1 METSCESTHG
11 ELISGHDSKEG
22 LTLKLSRNVKITLI
36 SIKIAGLV
44 IPHTLF
50 ILYVVYLARYQLD
63 HWYYFPFAAQF
74 WWGIICL
81 FLLAVVELLVMAEI
95 VKRSVN
101 GGASKW
107 VPKSEATC
115 SRCRIN

>member
-1 METSCESTHG
+1 METSCVSTDGH
-11 ELISGHDSKEG
+11 ISDGDNPKEG
-22 LTLKLSRNVKITLI
+22 LTLELSRNVKITLV
-36 SIKIAGLV
+36 SMKIAGLV

-50 ILYVVYLARYQLD
+50 ILYVVYLARYELD

-107 VPKSEATC
+107 VPESEATC
-115 SRCRIN
+115 SRCRID